1 MSRKYINDKNDRDI
15 AWFNLDNY
23 QYIEE
28 QSDQDVII
36 EFDIR
41 KRIFQGDLSGV
52 ASGWSINLKTVM
64 GIEDTGLLRILL
76 IEFLMESQVF
86 VPIQKR
92 LII

>member
-41 KRIFQGDLSGV
+41 KRIFQVSLLVGLS
-52 ASGWSINLKTVM
+52 I
-64 GIEDTGLLRILL
+64 
-76 IEFLMESQVF
+76 
-86 VPIQKR
+86 
-92 LII
+92 